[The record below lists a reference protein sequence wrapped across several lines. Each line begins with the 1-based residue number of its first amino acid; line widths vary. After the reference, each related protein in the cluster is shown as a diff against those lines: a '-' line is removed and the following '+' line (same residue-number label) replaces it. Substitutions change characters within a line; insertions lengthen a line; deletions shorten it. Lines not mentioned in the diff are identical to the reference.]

1 MCSVGA
7 FAFSQAIL
15 DFLKEFLL
23 LSIYAEIILVSKEF
37 WGAFFPSTSMKYT
50 LVVWLENGP

>member
-1 MCSVGA
+1 MYSVGA
-7 FAFSQAIL
+7 FAFSPAIL
-15 DFLKEFLL
+15 DFLKEVLL

-50 LVVWLENGP
+50 PVN

>member
-1 MCSVGA
+1 MYSVGA

-37 WGAFFPSTSMKYT
+37 WGVFFQAPQ
-50 LVVWLENGP
+50 